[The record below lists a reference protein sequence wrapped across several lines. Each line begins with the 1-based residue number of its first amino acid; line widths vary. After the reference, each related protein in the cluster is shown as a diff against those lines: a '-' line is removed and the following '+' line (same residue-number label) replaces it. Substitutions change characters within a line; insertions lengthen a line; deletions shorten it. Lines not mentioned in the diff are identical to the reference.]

1 MTKISTSKY
10 LNVSSYIV
18 DEEYEDVRLDNCLIS
33 RLKNL
38 PRSKIYSIIRKGEVR
53 VNGSRSK
60 PDRRLKKD
68 DVIRIPPYRIE
79 ERNQNRASK
88 SLTEL
93 LEERIIYNK
102 NSVLILNKP
111 EGLASHGGSGLKL
124 GLIEAVRQIDDK
136 FKNAQLVHRLD
147 RGTSG
152 CIVLSLK
159 RSVLRTLNTEMR
171 EGRVEKKYLAI
182 VGSKWPHKEIQITSN
197 LKKNHLRSGER
208 HVIETPDGKQSI
220 TKFKRL
226 KSNQKACLLECTL
239 LTGRTHQIRV
249 QVSNEG
255 YPIIGDKK
263 YGQVELN
270 NFYSKRGIKRMLLHA
285 KEINFPE
292 IDIFC
297 SAEEPLLFKE
307 ILSKFQ
313 AKYKFELPNIFPN
326 QTTQER

>member
-1 MTKISTSKY
+1 MNKISTSKY

-124 GLIEAVRQIDDK
+124 GLIEAVRQIEDK

-226 KSNQKACLLECTL
+226 KSNQKVCLLECTL

-255 YPIIGDKK
+255 HPIIGDKK

-307 ILSKFQ
+307 ILS
-313 AKYKFELPNIFPN
+313 NDG
-326 QTTQER
+326 T

>member
-1 MTKISTSKY
+1 MIKISTSKY

-88 SLTEL
+88 SLIEL

-102 NSVLILNKP
+102 NSVLIINKP

-255 YPIIGDKK
+255 HPIIGDKK

-307 ILSKFQ
+307 ILS
-313 AKYKFELPNIFPN
+313 NDG
-326 QTTQER
+326 T

>member
-1 MTKISTSKY
+1 MNKISTSKY

-88 SLTEL
+88 SLIEL

-124 GLIEAVRQIDDK
+124 GLIEAVRQIEDK

-255 YPIIGDKK
+255 HPIIGDKK

-307 ILSKFQ
+307 ILS
-313 AKYKFELPNIFPN
+313 NDG
-326 QTTQER
+326 T

>member
-1 MTKISTSKY
+1 MTKISISKY

-88 SLTEL
+88 SLIEL

-226 KSNQKACLLECTL
+226 KSNQKVCLLECTL

-255 YPIIGDKK
+255 HPIIGDKK

-307 ILSKFQ
+307 ILSDDG
-313 AKYKFELPNIFPN
+313 
-326 QTTQER
+326 T

>member
-1 MTKISTSKY
+1 MIKISTSKY

-88 SLTEL
+88 SLIEL

-182 VGSKWPHKEIQITSN
+182 VGSEWPHKEIQITSN

-226 KSNQKACLLECTL
+226 KSNQKVCLLECTL

-307 ILSKFQ
+307 ILS
-313 AKYKFELPNIFPN
+313 NDG
-326 QTTQER
+326 T

>member
-226 KSNQKACLLECTL
+226 EGNQKVCLLECTL

-255 YPIIGDKK
+255 YPIIVDKK

-307 ILSKFQ
+307 ILG
-313 AKYKFELPNIFPN
+313 NDG
-326 QTTQER
+326 T

>member
-1 MTKISTSKY
+1 MIKISTSKY

-171 EGRVEKKYLAI
+171 EGRVQKKYLAI

-226 KSNQKACLLECTL
+226 EGNQKGCLLECTL

-307 ILSKFQ
+307 ILS
-313 AKYKFELPNIFPN
+313 NDG
-326 QTTQER
+326 T

>member
-1 MTKISTSKY
+1 MTKISKNKY

-18 DEEYEDVRLDNCLIS
+18 DEEYENTRLDNCLIS
-33 RLKNL
+33 KLKNL

-60 PDRRLKKD
+60 PDRRLKKG
-68 DVIRIPPYRIE
+68 DVIRIPPYRVE
-79 ERNQNRASK
+79 ERSQKTASK

-93 LEERIIYNK
+93 LKERIIYYK

-111 EGLASHGGSGLKL
+111 EGLASHGGSGLSL

-171 EGRVEKKYLAI
+171 EGRVEKKYLAV
-182 VGSKWPHKEIQITSN
+182 VGGKWPHKEVHITSN
-197 LKKNHLRSGER
+197 LKKNYLRSGER

-226 KSNQKACLLECTL
+226 ADNQKVCLLECTL

-255 YPIIGDKK
+255 YPVIGDKK
-263 YGQVELN
+263 YGNDELN
-270 NFYSKRGIKRMLLHA
+270 NFYRKRGIKRMLLHA

-297 SAEEPLLFKE
+297 STEEPHIFKE
-307 ILSKFQ
+307 ILSNNGK
-313 AKYKFELPNIFPN
+313 
-326 QTTQER
+326 

>member
-1 MTKISTSKY
+1 MIKISTSKY

-88 SLTEL
+88 SLIEL

-102 NSVLILNKP
+102 NSVLIINKP

-226 KSNQKACLLECTL
+226 KGNQKVCLLECTL

-255 YPIIGDKK
+255 HPIIGDKK

-307 ILSKFQ
+307 ILS
-313 AKYKFELPNIFPN
+313 NDG
-326 QTTQER
+326 T

>member
-1 MTKISTSKY
+1 MNKISTSKY

-307 ILSKFQ
+307 ILS
-313 AKYKFELPNIFPN
+313 NDG
-326 QTTQER
+326 T

>member
-1 MTKISTSKY
+1 MTKISKNKY

-18 DEEYEDVRLDNCLIS
+18 DEEYENTRLDNCLIS
-33 RLKNL
+33 KLKNL

-53 VNGSRSK
+53 INGSRSK
-60 PDRRLKKD
+60 PDRRLKKG
-68 DVIRIPPYRIE
+68 DVIRIPPYRVE
-79 ERNQNRASK
+79 ERSQNTASK
-88 SLTEL
+88 SLIEL
-93 LEERIIYNK
+93 LKERIIYNK

-111 EGLASHGGSGLKL
+111 EGLASHGGSGLSL

-171 EGRVEKKYLAI
+171 EGRVEKKYLAV
-182 VGSKWPHKEIQITSN
+182 VGGKWPHKEVHITSN
-197 LKKNHLRSGER
+197 LKKNYLRSGER

-226 KSNQKACLLECTL
+226 ADNQKVCLLECTL

-255 YPIIGDKK
+255 YPVIGDKK
-263 YGQVELN
+263 YGHDELN
-270 NFYSKRGIKRMLLHA
+270 NFYRKRGIKRMLLHA

-297 SAEEPLLFKE
+297 STEEPRIFKE
-307 ILSKFQ
+307 ILSNNGK
-313 AKYKFELPNIFPN
+313 
-326 QTTQER
+326 

>member
-1 MTKISTSKY
+1 MIKISTSKY

-226 KSNQKACLLECTL
+226 EGNQKVCLLECTL

-255 YPIIGDKK
+255 HPIIGDKK

-307 ILSKFQ
+307 ILS
-313 AKYKFELPNIFPN
+313 NDG
-326 QTTQER
+326 T

>member
-1 MTKISTSKY
+1 MTKISGSNY
-10 LNVSSYIV
+10 LKVSSYIV
-18 DEEYEDVRLDNCLIS
+18 SEEYENTRLDNCLIS
-33 RLKNL
+33 KLKNL

-68 DVIRIPPYRIE
+68 DVIRIPPLRID
-79 ERNQNRASK
+79 ERTENKASR

-93 LEERIIYNK
+93 LKERIIYNK
-102 NSVLILNKP
+102 NSILIINKP

-124 GLIEAVRQIDDK
+124 GLIEAVRQISNK
-136 FKNAQLVHRLD
+136 YKNAQLVHRLD
-147 RGTSG
+147 RETSG

-171 EGRVEKKYLAI
+171 EGRVEKKYLAV
-182 VGSKWPHKEIQITSN
+182 VGGKWPHEEIDVSSN
-197 LKKNHLRSGER
+197 LKKNYLRSGER
-208 HVIETPDGKQSI
+208 QVIETQEGKRSV

-226 KSNQKACLLECTL
+226 EYNKKVCLLECVL

-263 YGQVELN
+263 YGSNDLN
-270 NFYSKRGIKRMLLHA
+270 NFYRKRGVKRMLLHA
-285 KEINFPE
+285 KAINFPE
-292 IDIFC
+292 IGVYC
-297 SAEEPLLFKE
+297 KAEEPRIFNE
-307 ILSKFQ
+307 ILSNNEKSF
-313 AKYKFELPNIFPN
+313 YKS
-326 QTTQER
+326 

>member
-1 MTKISTSKY
+1 MIKISTSKY

-88 SLTEL
+88 SLTKL

-102 NSVLILNKP
+102 NSVLIINKP

-255 YPIIGDKK
+255 HPIIGDKK

-307 ILSKFQ
+307 ILS
-313 AKYKFELPNIFPN
+313 NDG
-326 QTTQER
+326 T

>member
-1 MTKISTSKY
+1 MIKISTSKY

-124 GLIEAVRQIDDK
+124 GLIEAVRQIEDK

-255 YPIIGDKK
+255 HPIIGDKK

-307 ILSKFQ
+307 ILS
-313 AKYKFELPNIFPN
+313 NDG
-326 QTTQER
+326 T

>member
-68 DVIRIPPYRIE
+68 DVVRIPPYRIE

-226 KSNQKACLLECTL
+226 KSNQNVCLLECTL

-255 YPIIGDKK
+255 HPIIGDKK

-307 ILSKFQ
+307 ILS
-313 AKYKFELPNIFPN
+313 NDG
-326 QTTQER
+326 T

>member
-1 MTKISTSKY
+1 MNKISTSKY

-88 SLTEL
+88 SLIEL

-102 NSVLILNKP
+102 NSVLIINKP

-124 GLIEAVRQIDDK
+124 GLIEAVRQIEDK

-292 IDIFC
+292 LDIFC

-307 ILSKFQ
+307 ILS
-313 AKYKFELPNIFPN
+313 NDG
-326 QTTQER
+326 T

>member
-1 MTKISTSKY
+1 MIKISTSKY

-38 PRSKIYSIIRKGEVR
+38 PKSKIYSIIRKGEVR

-226 KSNQKACLLECTL
+226 KSNQKVCLLECTL
-239 LTGRTHQIRV
+239 ITGRTHQIRV

-255 YPIIGDKK
+255 HPIIGDKK

-307 ILSKFQ
+307 ILS
-313 AKYKFELPNIFPN
+313 NDG
-326 QTTQER
+326 T

>member
-1 MTKISTSKY
+1 MIKISTSKY

-88 SLTEL
+88 SLIEL

-226 KSNQKACLLECTL
+226 KGNQKVCLLECTL

-255 YPIIGDKK
+255 HPIIGDKK

-307 ILSKFQ
+307 ILS
-313 AKYKFELPNIFPN
+313 NDG
-326 QTTQER
+326 T

>member
-1 MTKISTSKY
+1 MTKISKNKY

-18 DEEYEDVRLDNCLIS
+18 DEEYENTRLDNCLIS
-33 RLKNL
+33 KLKNL

-68 DVIRIPPYRIE
+68 DVIRIPPYRVE
-79 ERNQNRASK
+79 ERSQNTASK
-88 SLTEL
+88 SLIEL
-93 LEERIIYNK
+93 LKERIIYNK

-111 EGLASHGGSGLKL
+111 EGLASHGGSGLSL
-124 GLIEAVRQIDDK
+124 GLIEAVRQMDDK

-171 EGRVEKKYLAI
+171 EGRVEKKYLAV
-182 VGSKWPHKEIQITSN
+182 VGGKWPHKEVHITSS

-226 KSNQKACLLECTL
+226 ADNQKVCLLECTL

-255 YPIIGDKK
+255 YPVIGDKK
-263 YGQVELN
+263 YGHDELN
-270 NFYSKRGIKRMLLHA
+270 NFYRKRGIKRMLLHA

-297 SAEEPLLFKE
+297 STEEPRIFKE
-307 ILSKFQ
+307 ILSNNGK
-313 AKYKFELPNIFPN
+313 
-326 QTTQER
+326 

>member
-1 MTKISTSKY
+1 MNKISTSKY

-226 KSNQKACLLECTL
+226 KSNQKVCLLECTL

-255 YPIIGDKK
+255 HPIIGDKK

-307 ILSKFQ
+307 ILS
-313 AKYKFELPNIFPN
+313 NDG
-326 QTTQER
+326 T

>member
-1 MTKISTSKY
+1 MIKISTSKY

-88 SLTEL
+88 SLIEL

-102 NSVLILNKP
+102 NSVLIINKP

-124 GLIEAVRQIDDK
+124 GLIEAVRQIEDK

-226 KSNQKACLLECTL
+226 KSNQKVCLLECTL

-307 ILSKFQ
+307 ILS
-313 AKYKFELPNIFPN
+313 NDG
-326 QTTQER
+326 T

>member
-1 MTKISTSKY
+1 MIKISTSKY

-124 GLIEAVRQIDDK
+124 GLIEAVRQIEDK

-226 KSNQKACLLECTL
+226 KSNQKVCLLECTL

-307 ILSKFQ
+307 ILS
-313 AKYKFELPNIFPN
+313 NDG
-326 QTTQER
+326 T

>member
-255 YPIIGDKK
+255 HPIIGDKK

-307 ILSKFQ
+307 ILS
-313 AKYKFELPNIFPN
+313 NDG
-326 QTTQER
+326 T